1 MFIQDDVNREME
13 AVKKSKPKTYGE
25 IRSEVERESARCEE
39 PDDILDKKWTQKKSY
54 STQQM
59 MKIMDA
65 VRSHSVLRCKFLPWT
80 LKSMMTTVWEFWWS
94 EFFKSLIDRNALIL
108 HQCHIFY
115 SNE

>member
-25 IRSEVERESARCEE
+25 IRSEVERESARCDE
-39 PDDILDKKWTQKKSY
+39 PDDILDRKWTQKKSY

-65 VRSHSVLRCKFLPWT
+65 VRIDSVFVVT
-80 LKSMMTTVWEFWWS
+80 MNLKVMTIDDYSMKVLMVRILEI
-94 EFFKSLIDRNALIL
+94 LIDRNALIL
-108 HQCHIFY
+108 HVTLLLFQ
-115 SNE
+115 

>member
-13 AVKKSKPKTYGE
+13 AVKKSKLKTYGE

-39 PDDILDKKWTQKKSY
+39 PDDILDRKWTQKKSY

-65 VRSHSVLRCKFLPWT
+65 VRSHSDLHCYFLP
-80 LKSMMTTVWEFWWS
+80 
-94 EFFKSLIDRNALIL
+94 I
-108 HQCHIFY
+108 
-115 SNE
+115 